1 LKKLIFYFLVA
12 LISLQL
18 INSILIIRD
27 ILELQKV
34 KVEPYT
40 PPNRVLGI
48 TIKLADAIKT
58 KESGGN
64 YHAKGASG
72 EYGAYQFMPS
82 TYNAL
87 SKKCLGSIVPPT
99 PVNQD
104 KIVHC
109 TIQELLEDNRT
120 PKEIIQWWNSGSF
133 TRCSKGV
140 NKFNIHYDC
149 PAYVQSVLAL
159 VK

>member
-1 LKKLIFYFLVA
+1 MKKLIFYFLVT
-12 LISLQL
+12 LISLSL
-18 INSILIIRD
+18 INSIFIIRD

-34 KVEPYT
+34 KTIPYT
-40 PPNRVLGI
+40 PPNRVLGL
-48 TIKLADAIKT
+48 TIKLADAIKH
-58 KESGGN
+58 KESRGN

-72 EYGAYQFMPS
+72 EIGAYQFMPS

-99 PVNQD
+99 PANQD

-109 TIQELLEDNRT
+109 TIQELLEDNRK
-120 PKEIIQWWNSGSF
+120 PKEIIQYWNSGSF
-133 TRCSKGV
+133 TRCGKGV
-140 NKFNIHYDC
+140 NRYGVAYDC